1 MRIIKS
7 GGPPG
12 GDGTT
17 TRIGFDGKF
26 ASGFSVLGVCATAPS
41 VVQANKAKMSLRAT
55 KWICMISL
63 FFIQYGT
70 NQV

>member
-17 TRIGFDGKF
+17 TRIGFEGKF
-26 ASGFSVLGVCATAPS
+26 ASAFAVLCVCATAPS
-41 VVQANKAKMSLRAT
+41 VVQANKARMSLRAT
-55 KWICMISL
+55 KWICIITPI
-63 FFIQYGT
+63 FYEYGT